1 MKTDQ
6 TGYASVPGLAYENQG
21 WVTEVEGEIPN
32 EMEGTLLR
40 NGPAMYEREGFIKS
54 YLDGDGMVNFR
65 EFADYICAHKYE
77 EFVRKHSRS
86 LSVTGLVHEGIHTT
100 TTKGGGR
107 KRMLELMETRKY
119 SRKLLD
125 KIDTRTKALVVDR
138 LFSLCER
145 RQPPS
150 EQQDEAGGAGSAAA
164 QGTSPLAHVHG

>member
-1 MKTDQ
+1 MDPNLDGAVTVYDFRTFFEALLKKINNRMNEDSALIEEQ
-6 TGYASVPGLAYENQG
+6 AASAVCP
-21 WVTEVEGEIPN
+21 
-32 EMEGTLLR
+32 MD
-40 NGPAMYEREGFIKS
+40 
-54 YLDGDGMVNFR
+54 LDGDGMVNFR

-150 EQQDEAGGAGSAAA
+150 EQQDEAGGAGPAAA